1 MALNI
6 GNGNVNNRILNRNSR
21 SDRSSSASS
30 VKGTEVKSGRYTIG
44 DLKPG
49 LEFKA
54 SVSDVNQNTIKLR
67 LTDGQEISARI
78 DSTGEFNIGEE
89 INFTVKANDGV
100 QIDITPTKIP
110 TEVNPTLLKA
120 LNAADLPV
128 NSNNISMVEFMMNEG
143 MSVDKN
149 SLMGVYRKI
158 LSNPQAN
165 IESIVQMSKF
175 NIEITPG
182 SVVQFE
188 NYKSLE
194 NQISKDLMDLT
205 KSLTNDIGE
214 LISTKSMVNSQLEID
229 NAGFFAE
236 EMKNASFV
244 SKSDS
249 NNPETIQ
256 TISNSVVSKGF
267 VTFEDLP
274 LTQKTQFEELMSGL
288 SDSEKELILKQQ
300 FTNNFDNLASD
311 LDKIKLGDNIESAEY
326 NKNLTEIALKLP
338 GQTDESL
345 QNNSLSSNVD
355 NDINSNQMVSENG
368 MGNNISNVLSE
379 EELLVFSR
387 ELENS
392 GFSKDVVN
400 DVKSGMVDS
409 DRIIQ
414 EIYSKLN
421 NDKGT
426 LLQLLDQNILSSK
439 SYQKLL
445 SNEISKQWF
454 IKPEEVAEEQ
464 KVSSLYERLNKQ
476 IKTLETQVQNL
487 GKEVSQTT
495 QMINNISNN
504 IDFMN
509 QVNHLYN
516 YVQIPLKMS
525 GQDAQSDLYV
535 FTNKKNLNDPDA
547 EIKALLHLDMDA
559 LGSVDAFLKLK
570 GTKLDTKF
578 TLENDETYDLF
589 EKHIDRLVQRLEAK
603 GYNCEVQFDHGKTEV
618 DFVEDFLKQGQAVGN
633 VTRFSF
639 DVRA

>member
-256 TISNSVVSKGF
+256 TISNSVLSKGF
-267 VTFEDLP
+267 VTFDDLP

-288 SDSEKELILKQQ
+288 NDSEKELILKQQ

-379 EELLVFSR
+379 EELQVFSR

-603 GYNCEVQFDHGKTEV
+603 GYNCEVQFDHGITEV

>member
-256 TISNSVVSKGF
+256 TISNSVLSKGF
-267 VTFEDLP
+267 VTFDDLP

-288 SDSEKELILKQQ
+288 NDSEKELILKQQ

-338 GQTDESL
+338 GQTDGSL

-603 GYNCEVQFDHGKTEV
+603 GYNCEVQFDHGITEV

>member
-603 GYNCEVQFDHGKTEV
+603 GYNCEVQFDHGITEV

>member
-1 MALNI
+1 M
-6 GNGNVNNRILNRNSR
+6 
-21 SDRSSSASS
+21 
-30 VKGTEVKSGRYTIG
+30 
-44 DLKPG
+44 
-49 LEFKA
+49 
-54 SVSDVNQNTIKLR
+54 
-67 LTDGQEISARI
+67 
-78 DSTGEFNIGEE
+78 
-89 INFTVKANDGV
+89 
-100 QIDITPTKIP
+100 
-110 TEVNPTLLKA
+110 
-120 LNAADLPV
+120 
-128 NSNNISMVEFMMNEG
+128 
-143 MSVDKN
+143 
-149 SLMGVYRKI
+149 
-158 LSNPQAN
+158 
-165 IESIVQMSKF
+165 
-175 NIEITPG
+175 
-182 SVVQFE
+182 
-188 NYKSLE
+188 
-194 NQISKDLMDLT
+194 
-205 KSLTNDIGE
+205 
-214 LISTKSMVNSQLEID
+214 
-229 NAGFFAE
+229 
-236 EMKNASFV
+236 
-244 SKSDS
+244 
-249 NNPETIQ
+249 
-256 TISNSVVSKGF
+256 
-267 VTFEDLP
+267 
-274 LTQKTQFEELMSGL
+274 
-288 SDSEKELILKQQ
+288 
-300 FTNNFDNLASD
+300 
-311 LDKIKLGDNIESAEY
+311 
-326 NKNLTEIALKLP
+326 P

>member
-311 LDKIKLGDNIESAEY
+311 LEIILRVLNITKIL
-326 NKNLTEIALKLP
+326 LK
-338 GQTDESL
+338 S
-345 QNNSLSSNVD
+345 
-355 NDINSNQMVSENG
+355 
-368 MGNNISNVLSE
+368 
-379 EELLVFSR
+379 
-387 ELENS
+387 
-392 GFSKDVVN
+392 
-400 DVKSGMVDS
+400 
-409 DRIIQ
+409 
-414 EIYSKLN
+414 
-421 NDKGT
+421 
-426 LLQLLDQNILSSK
+426 
-439 SYQKLL
+439 
-445 SNEISKQWF
+445 
-454 IKPEEVAEEQ
+454 
-464 KVSSLYERLNKQ
+464 
-476 IKTLETQVQNL
+476 
-487 GKEVSQTT
+487 
-495 QMINNISNN
+495 
-504 IDFMN
+504 
-509 QVNHLYN
+509 H
-516 YVQIPLKMS
+516 
-525 GQDAQSDLYV
+525 
-535 FTNKKNLNDPDA
+535 
-547 EIKALLHLDMDA
+547 
-559 LGSVDAFLKLK
+559 
-570 GTKLDTKF
+570 
-578 TLENDETYDLF
+578 
-589 EKHIDRLVQRLEAK
+589 
-603 GYNCEVQFDHGKTEV
+603 
-618 DFVEDFLKQGQAVGN
+618 
-633 VTRFSF
+633 
-639 DVRA
+639 

>member
-256 TISNSVVSKGF
+256 TISNSVLSKGF
-267 VTFEDLP
+267 VTFDDLP

-288 SDSEKELILKQQ
+288 NDSEKELILKQQ

-603 GYNCEVQFDHGKTEV
+603 GYNCEVQFDHGITEV